1 MEVKDIYSVKE
12 VAELLKT
19 SQPQV
24 RKMIRD
30 EVLPAVM
37 VGREY
42 RVYEEDLLDF
52 LRSAGNA
59 E

>member
-1 MEVKDIYSVKE
+1 MEVKAVYSVKE
-12 VAELLKT
+12 VAEILKT

-24 RKMIRD
+24 RKMISD
-30 EVLPAVM
+30 ELLPAVM

-42 RVYEEDLLDF
+42 RIYEEDLLAF
-52 LRSAGNA
+52 LKSAGTA

>member
-1 MEVKDIYSVKE
+1 MEVKAVYSVKE
-12 VAELLKT
+12 VAEILKT

-24 RKMIRD
+24 RKMISD

-42 RVYEEDLLDF
+42 RIYEEDLLAF
-52 LRSAGNA
+52 LKSAGTA

>member
-1 MEVKDIYSVKE
+1 MEVKAVYSVKE
-12 VAELLKT
+12 IAEILKT

-24 RKMIRD
+24 RKMISD
-30 EVLPAVM
+30 ELLPAVM

-42 RVYEEDLLDF
+42 RIYEEDLLAF
-52 LRSAGNA
+52 LKSAGTA